1 VYKFLL
7 CTRYLRTRF
16 LAFVCIVSVMLG
28 VATLI
33 VVNSVMSGFATKLKD
48 RLHGIS
54 ADTSIDTERFSGF
67 AEPPDTVSERIMA
80 SPAGRHVEA
89 ISPTVEVF
97 GMMQFRRKDRAGQD
111 VVDVKKI
118 MITGVDPAKH
128 ARVGGFSQYL
138 ERQKNSPNP
147 SFELTPEARERFE
160 WNRALDFGD
169 LPPPPVVNPPVVPPL
184 FPDPVIVPQNPLAPP
199 PNLAPP
205 VLDALPPPKPVG
217 IILGHSLAHYR
228 YTDPE
233 TGKIKE
239 VEVIKPGDHVM
250 LVTLGAT
257 GDAPV
262 SRTFVVVDYFKSDM
276 SEYDS
281 MFVYVPLDALQKM
294 RGMDDR
300 VNSVQMK
307 LRPESSHPVYM
318 KQAVVPELQKLF
330 PPPDARVSTWQD
342 KQSVLLAAIDVE
354 RGLLNLLLFLI
365 VGVAGFGILAIF
377 TMIVSEKYRDIG
389 IMKSLGASS
398 SGVMSI
404 FLGYGFLLGAVGC
417 VLGTILG
424 LTLTKY
430 INEIESFLTRQT
442 GTALFPRDVYY
453 FDAIPTNV
461 DTLAVALVNIGAV
474 AVAVVF
480 SVLPAL
486 RAARLHPV
494 RALRFE

>member
-7 CTRYLRTRF
+7 CTRYLQTRF

-28 VATLI
+28 DATLI
-33 VVNSVMSGFATKLKD
+33 VVNSVMSGFSTKLMD

-54 ADTSIDTERFSGF
+54 ADMSIDTETFAGF
-67 AEPPDTVSERIMA
+67 AESPAEMEAKLLA
-80 SPAGRHVEA
+80 SPAGPHIEA
-89 ISPTVEVF
+89 MSPTVEVF
-97 GMMQFRRKDRAGQD
+97 GMLQIRRRTSTGQD
-111 VVDVKKI
+111 VVDVKKV
-118 MITGVDPAKH
+118 MITGVDPGKH
-128 ARVGGFSQYL
+128 AKVGGFGQYL
-138 ERQKNSPNP
+138 TRQKGDPNP
-147 SFELTPEARERFE
+147 TFDMTAEARERWE
-160 WNRALDFGD
+160 WNRAADFSFAPPPDPQVKPGPVMFPD
-169 LPPPPVVNPPVVPPL
+169 LPPKPDKLMEIPIPP
-184 FPDPVIVPQNPLAPP
+184 I
-199 PNLAPP
+199 APP
-205 VLDALPPPKPVG
+205 VLDALPPPKPQG
-217 IILGHSLAHYR
+217 IILGHSLAHIR
-228 YTDPE
+228 YTDPK
-233 TGKIKE
+233 TGEMIE
-239 VEVIKPGDHVM
+239 RPIVKPGDNVL
-250 LVTLGAT
+250 LVTLGAN

-262 SRTFVVVDYFKSDM
+262 SRTFVVVDYFQSQM
-276 SEYDS
+276 SEYDAG
-281 MFVYVPLDALQKM
+281 FVFVPLDALQKM

-300 VNSVQMK
+300 VNSIQMK
-307 LRPESSHPVYM
+307 LKQLGNRPIDM
-318 KQAVVPELQKLF
+318 KSTVVPEVQKLF

-398 SGVMSI
+398 GGVMTI
-404 FLGYGFLLGAVGC
+404 FLGYGALLGAVGC
-417 VLGTILG
+417 FLGTALG
-424 LTLTKY
+424 LTLTRNINGLEKY
-430 INEIESFLTRQT
+430 LTKLT

-453 FDAIPTNV
+453 FDEIPTNV
-461 DTLAVALVNIGAV
+461 EIPAVVLVNVGAL

>member
-1 VYKFLL
+1 MYKFLL
-7 CTRYLRTRF
+7 CTRYLQTRF

-28 VATLI
+28 NCTLI

-54 ADTSIDTERFSGF
+54 ADMSINTERFSGF
-67 AEPPDTVSERIMA
+67 TENPDSMTARIMG
-80 SPAGRHVEA
+80 SPAGKHVEE

-97 GMMQFRRKDRAGQD
+97 GMLQFRWRDRTGED
-111 VVDVKKI
+111 VVDVKRV
-118 MITGVDPAKH
+118 MISGVDPAKH
-128 ARVGGFSQYL
+128 AKVGGFGQYL
-138 ERQKNSPNP
+138 TRQKDSPSP
-147 SFELTPEARERFE
+147 SFDLTQEARERFE
-160 WNRALDFGD
+160 RGRALDFPEMPLTPPMED
-169 LPPPPVVNPPVVPPL
+169 QSKPDFLKDPIVIPQVPPP
-184 FPDPVIVPQNPLAPP
+184 AAG
-199 PNLAPP
+199 NLHPP
-205 VLDALPPPKPVG
+205 VLDALPPPKPIG

-228 YTDPE
+228 YTDPQ
-233 TGKIKE
+233 TGEIKE

-262 SRTFVVVDYFKSDM
+262 SRTFVVVDYFQSQM

-294 RGMDDR
+294 RGMDEK
-300 VNSVQMK
+300 VNSLQMK
-307 LRPESSHPVYM
+307 LRPESNHPMYM
-318 KQAVVPELQKLF
+318 KQTVVPELQKLF
-330 PPPDARVSTWQD
+330 PPPESRVSTWQD

-398 SGVMSI
+398 GGVMSI

-417 VLGTILG
+417 VLGTVLG
-424 LTLTKY
+424 LTITKY
-430 INEIESFLTRQT
+430 INPIETFLTKQT

-461 DTLAVALVNIGAV
+461 DTLAVTLVNVGALAV
-474 AVAVVF
+474 AVIF